1 MNHISIEDLIKAGAH
16 FGHPTSRW
24 HPGFNNYIFMKKNGV
39 HIIDLEQTSQCM
51 IRAAKAIG
59 KIVQSEFNI
68 LFVGTKKQAKDVVQ
82 QAADRCGM
90 YYIVE
95 RWLGGTL
102 SNYGTIKKSIKR
114 LTILEKES
122 SEIYENLTKKELN
135 MLERERLR
143 LADLHRGIKDMK
155 HLPSALFFVDG
166 IHEKIAIAEAG
177 VLGIPTFGIIDSNTD
192 PTDIDYPIPANDDS
206 MKTIHL
212 IVNYIADEIVAT
224 TGRAVDTDLSSE
236 ELSEVL
242 SETVAE
248 SLKEEIEES
257 VEQDIESS
265 DPDLGLSDDTV
276 ENADENEEVAVKPQ
290 E

>member
-1 MNHISIEDLIKAGAH
+1 
-16 FGHPTSRW
+16 
-24 HPGFNNYIFMKKNGV
+24 
-39 HIIDLEQTSQCM
+39 M
-51 IRAAKAIG
+51 IHAAQAIG
-59 KIVQSEFNI
+59 KIVKSDGNI
-68 LFVGTKKQAKDVVQ
+68 LFVGTKKQAKDEVQ

-102 SNYGTIKKSIKR
+102 TNYGTIKKSIKR

-122 SEIYENLTKKELN
+122 SEIYDNRTKKELN
-135 MLERERLR
+135 SLQRERLR

-155 HLPSALFFVDG
+155 HLPSALFIVDG
-166 IHEKIAIAEAG
+166 IHEKIAIAEAR

-212 IVNYIADEIVAT
+212 IVNYIADEIVET
-224 TGRAVDTDLSSE
+224 TGRTVDTDLSSE
-236 ELSEVL
+236 VP

-257 VEQDIESS
+257 VEQNVESS
-265 DPDLGLSDDTV
+265 DSDLGQSDDAA
-276 ENADENEEVAVKPQ
+276 ENADENEEVVVEPK

>member
-1 MNHISIEDLIKAGAH
+1 MNHISVEELIKAGAH

-24 HPGFNNYIFMKKNGV
+24 HPGFSNYISMKKNGV

-51 IRAAKAIG
+51 IRAAQAIG
-59 KIVQSEFNI
+59 KIVKSDGNI
-68 LFVGTKKQAKDVVQ
+68 LFVGTKKQANDVVQ

-102 SNYGTIKKSIKR
+102 TNYGTIKKSIKR

-155 HLPSALFFVDG
+155 HLPSALFIVDG
-166 IHEKIAIAEAG
+166 IHEKIATAEAR

-192 PTDIDYPIPANDDS
+192 PAEIDYPIPANDDS

-212 IVNYIADEIVAT
+212 IVNYIADEIVET
-224 TGRAVDTDLSSE
+224 TGRTVDTDLSSE
-236 ELSEVL
+236 ELSEVS

-257 VEQDIESS
+257 VEQNVESS
-265 DPDLGLSDDTV
+265 DSDLGQSDDAA
-276 ENADENEEVAVKPQ
+276 ENADENEEVVVEPK